1 MHTKKRDMQEL
12 KIKVNEELADNQ
24 AFSNFLKALPRTF
37 NYEGTVI
44 HSGRNVLRLIEA
56 KGFGVAGVDNV
67 MVKRYRGLFWFQK
80 LDYTFF
86 REPKCRKAFD
96 NTAELRR
103 RGFDAARELAVVEV
117 WNHGLFQYAFFVS
130 EVAKGVRLDDMVLR
144 LQDAGRN
151 DEVYG
156 LIHQF
161 AAHLKSLH
169 EHGIFYNDMNCG
181 NVICSQEESNGQW
194 HFCFVD
200 TNRVKMMTP
209 YQPLDLKVVL
219 KDILLMNP
227 KLGTVEL
234 FQEEYLKQRGLYTPR
249 LASEVREIQRTR
261 YEKKKHRLK
270 NFFKYYKKKYYQWLG
285 N

>member
-12 KIKVNEELADNQ
+12 RIKVNEELADNQ

-130 EVAKGVRLDDMVLR
+130 EVAKGERMDRLVMS
-144 LQDAGRN
+144 LQEKGQKETVDQIIR
-151 DEVYG
+151 
-156 LIHQF
+156 QF
-161 AAHLKSLH
+161 ASLLKSIH
-169 EHGIFYNDMNCG
+169 EHGIYYNDMNCG
-181 NVICSQEESNGQW
+181 NVVCRQDEPDGEW
-194 HFCFVD
+194 RFCFVD
-200 TNRVKMMTP
+200 TNRAIMMDP
-209 YQPLDLKVVL
+209 DKPLGLDTVM

-227 KLGTVEL
+227 KMGTVEQ
-234 FQEEYLKQRGLYTPR
+234 FQEEYLRQRGLYTPEY
-249 LASEVREIQRTR
+249 AAQVRQLQRDR
-261 YEKKKHRLK
+261 YENRKRPMKQFMKRYKKQ
-270 NFFKYYKKKYYQWLG
+270 YYKWLER
-285 N
+285 